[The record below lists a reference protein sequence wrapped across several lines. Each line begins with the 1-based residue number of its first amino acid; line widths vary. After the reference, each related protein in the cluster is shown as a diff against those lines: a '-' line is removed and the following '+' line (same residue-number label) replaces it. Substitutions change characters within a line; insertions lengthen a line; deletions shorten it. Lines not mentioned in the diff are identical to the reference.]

1 MPLPAL
7 SPEQR
12 EAALQKARE
21 ARAAR
26 SALLAG
32 LKAGTLTLADVL
44 GRDDDLARKTK
55 VAQVVRAVPGVGKA
69 RAAAIMERT
78 GIPAERRIGGL
89 GARQREQFLAEFPG
103 G

>member
-1 MPLPAL
+1 M
-7 SPEQR
+7 
-12 EAALQKARE
+12 
-21 ARAAR
+21 
-26 SALLAG
+26 
-32 LKAGTLTLADVL
+32 
-44 GRDDDLARKTK
+44 
-55 VAQVVRAVPGVGKA
+55 PGVGKA

>member
-1 MPLPAL
+1 MALPVL

-12 EAALQKARE
+12 QEALAKARE

-32 LKAGTLTLADVL
+32 LKAGTLTLAGVL

-55 VAQVVRAVPGVGKA
+55 VNQVIRALPGVGQA
-69 RAAAIMERT
+69 RAAAIMERA
-78 GIPAERRIGGL
+78 GIPAERRVGGL
-89 GARQREQFLAEFPG
+89 GVRQREQLLAEFAG
-103 G
+103 E